1 MFESSR
7 AHQAHKNRRP
17 CFCWFPTL
25 SLNFSR
31 LVKQRARG
39 DLSLSLGALIAVFL
53 ATTTVAGGPVYLRSL
68 ERVGM
73 ADVVKTAGPY
83 YKNVSAISDWIPLE
97 HTEITQAN
105 SVVDSAVSEQLEP
118 LIEWRST
125 RIKSRS
131 HFWGLD
137 DGDPNTQIETVRG
150 ESASRAYFHEM
161 EGLHQVV
168 TYVDGRAP
176 TSNLR
181 IDEDGDRVVEVAVY
195 ENRSRRIRHGDVL
208 EDLRVG
214 DLVLASSVS
223 RGFGSVKGEIVG
235 IFVADDL
242 RDQFW
247 LGSPNTILEPE
258 PPMLFGGRDKPII
271 LFTAEGAIAPGVGP
285 SNAGL
290 PMNYMRVLFTD
301 REKISLARP
310 GVFVAAVD
318 QFEDIVKTELPQVKI
333 LSGMRASTNR
343 METKMLFLRLPVLL
357 LAAFVVAVVGYYLF
371 LVSGLI
377 ARKREHEI
385 AMFRSRGL
393 SIFQIFRLQIIEG
406 VVVIVLPALVA
417 PLFAAL
423 GIGLAGKLPVFKSLT
438 GGSHLPVELSLSV
451 WVWSGITALLVFLVL
466 LSQVLVVAR
475 SGISSVDRSRA
486 RPDRPPVFQRFYF
499 DILIMILGGF
509 FVWEISTRGIAIAD
523 RDGGVATDVTLLFAP
538 VMLLIS
544 TALLMLRVF
553 PVVARVSYSIAT
565 RFTSA
570 PLALGFWRL
579 GRDPYWYS
587 WPVLLL
593 ILGTGLGVMVGT
605 LGATLERSA
614 REQIFYDNG
623 SNLRILPGGMNSNVR
638 PQDIAEITAV
648 GGVNTA
654 TMAFRQIAKFGTTSQ
669 GPAFNVLG
677 IESESFSNIAWFR
690 DDFSEKSIEDLLV
703 NLNNASSKPAPLILP
718 AGTLKITAWT
728 KQDPYVTDHFFWI
741 VLKDAEGR
749 RVTVT
754 LGQIGDNWSEQ
765 SGDVPVHLVD
775 PIEITSL
782 QTFMQAGGDGG
793 APTVW
798 FIDDIK
804 ALGPDFEHMLLDFE
818 SEALWTPLPTSNG
831 LDVTYIDAVEEFG
844 VGDPGTAVG
853 TVSLE
858 RGTIAGVRG
867 VYRSATGKPLPAIV
881 SDNFFGL
888 TGAVL
893 GQPAVVQISGGFVP
907 INPIGTARLF
917 PTLDP
922 TDRPFMILDVET
934 LLDFVELRGLV
945 NIHANEIFA
954 DINPVNH
961 TEVTEEIRGI
971 YRGSS
976 LLDRGTRLNE
986 SVIDPLT
993 VAGWRGMSIVSLII
1007 GGLALLL
1014 GYVTYLLAN
1023 SSRLIHDSAYLRAM
1037 GLSKSGFIRS
1047 ALIEH
1052 GIVGLLGCVVG
1063 ASVGL
1068 FASRMAV
1075 SAIAYSETGRALLPP
1090 FFLQTMWLPVLV
1102 ILFVVLSAGVISVGS
1117 SFVNFLRRPLHELTR
1132 SVD

>member
-7 AHQAHKNRRP
+7 AHQTHKNRRP

-39 DLSLSLGALIAVFL
+39 DVSLSLGALIAVFL

-73 ADVVKTAGPY
+73 ADVVDTAGPY
-83 YKNVSAISDWIPLE
+83 NKNVSAISDWIPLE
-97 HTEITQAN
+97 HTHITQAN
-105 SVVDSAVSEQLEP
+105 SVVDSAVNEDLAP
-118 LIEWRST
+118 LIEQRST
-125 RIKSRS
+125 RIKSRP
-131 HFWGLD
+131 HFWALD
-137 DGDPNTQIETVRG
+137 HGDPKTQTETVRG
-150 ESASRAYFHEM
+150 EFASRAYFHEM
-161 EGLHQVV
+161 EGLHQAV
-168 TYVDGRAP
+168 TYVDGRDP
-176 TSNLR
+176 TPKLR

-195 ENRSRRIRHGDVL
+195 ENRSRRIRHGEIL

-214 DLVLASSVS
+214 DVVLASSVS

-301 REKISLARP
+301 PEKISLTEP

-318 QFEDIVKTELPQVKI
+318 FFEAVVKTELPQVKT
-333 LSGMRASTNR
+333 LSGIRASTNR

-357 LAAFVVAVVGYYLF
+357 MTAFVVALVGYYLF

-377 ARKREHEI
+377 ARKREYEI
-385 AMFRSRGL
+385 VMLRSRGL

-406 VVVIVLPALVA
+406 AVVILLPALVA
-417 PLFAAL
+417 PLLAAL
-423 GIGLAGKLPVFKSLT
+423 GIGLAGKLPAFKSLT
-438 GGSHLPVELSLSV
+438 DGNYLPVELSSFV
-451 WVWSGITALLVFLVL
+451 WVWSGITALLVFLIL
-466 LSQVLVVAR
+466 LSQVFVVAR

-523 RDGGVATDVTLLFAP
+523 RDGGIATDVTLLFAP

-623 SNLRILPGGMNSNVR
+623 SNLRILPGGMHSNVR

-669 GPAFNVLG
+669 GPVFNVLG

-690 DDFSEKSIEDLLV
+690 DDFSEKPMADLLV
-703 NLNNASSKPAPLILP
+703 SLNISAKPAPLILP

-749 RVTVT
+749 QVTVT
-754 LGQIGDNWSEQ
+754 LGQIGDKWSEQ
-765 SGDVPVHLVD
+765 SGDVPLHLVD

-793 APTVW
+793 APTTW

-804 ALGPDFEHMLLDFE
+804 ALGSDFEHVVLDFE
-818 SEALWTPLPTSNG
+818 SEPLWTPLPTSNG
-831 LDVTYIDAVEEFG
+831 LDDAYASLAEEFG
-844 VGDPGTAVG
+844 VGDLGTQVG
-853 TVSLE
+853 VVLLE

-867 VYRSATGKPLPAIV
+867 VYRSATGEPLPVIV

-888 TGAVL
+888 TGAAL

-907 INPIGTARLF
+907 ITPIGTARLF

-922 TDRPFMILDVET
+922 VDRPFMILDVKT
-934 LLDFVELRGLV
+934 LLNFVELRGLV
-945 NIHANEIFA
+945 NIHASEIFA
-954 DINPVNH
+954 DIDPVNH
-961 TEVTEEIRGI
+961 AEVTEKIRGI
-971 YRGSS
+971 YRGSR

-1090 FFLQTMWLPVLV
+1090 FFLQTMWLPVLI
-1102 ILFVVLSAGVISVGS
+1102 ILFVVLSVGVMSTGS
-1117 SFVNFLRRPLHELTR
+1117 SFVNFLRRPLYELTR

>member
-1 MFESSR
+1 M
-7 AHQAHKNRRP
+7 N
-17 CFCWFPTL
+17 FP
-25 SLNFSR
+25 R
-31 LVKQRARG
+31 LLKQRARG
-39 DLSLSLGALIAVFL
+39 DLPLSLGALIAVLL

-73 ADVVKTAGPY
+73 ADVVKLVGPY
-83 YKNVSAISDWIPLE
+83 NKNVSAISDWIPLE
-97 HTEITQAN
+97 HVEITRAN

-118 LIEWRST
+118 LIERRST

-150 ESASRAYFHEM
+150 EFASRAYFHEM
-161 EGLHQVV
+161 EGLDQVV

-181 IDEDGDRVVEVAVY
+181 IDEDDDMVVEVAIY
-195 ENRSRRIRHGDVL
+195 ENRSRRIRHGEVL

-214 DLVLASSVS
+214 DLVLASSES

-235 IFVADDL
+235 IFAANDL

-247 LGSPNTILEPE
+247 LGSPSAILEPD
-258 PPMLFGGRDKPII
+258 PPTVFGGRDRPIV

-301 REKISLARP
+301 PEMISLIKP

-318 QFEDIVKTELPQVKI
+318 HFEAVVKTELPLVKT
-333 LSGMRASTNR
+333 LSGIRVATER

-357 LAAFVVAVVGYYLF
+357 LAAFVVTVVGYYLF

-377 ARKREHEI
+377 ARKREYEI
-385 AMFRSRGL
+385 VRLRSRGL

-406 VVVIVLPALVA
+406 VVVIVLPALIA
-417 PLFAAL
+417 PLLAAL

-438 GGSHLPVELSLSV
+438 GGSHLPVELSSFV
-451 WVWSGITALLVFLVL
+451 WVWSGITALLVFLIL
-466 LSQVLVVAR
+466 LTQVLVVAR

-486 RPDRPPVFQRFYF
+486 RPDRPPIFQRFYL
-499 DILIMILGGF
+499 DILIIILGSF
-509 FVWEISTRGIAIAD
+509 FVWEISSRGIATAH
-523 RDGGVATDVTLLFAP
+523 RDGGIATDITLLFAP

-544 TALLMLRVF
+544 TALLILRLF
-553 PVVARVSYSIAT
+553 PVISRVSYSIAT

-570 PLALGFWRL
+570 SLAIGFWRL

-587 WPVLLL
+587 WPILLL

-605 LGATLERSA
+605 LGSTLERSA
-614 REQIFYDNG
+614 IEQIYYDNG
-623 SNLRILPGGMNSNVR
+623 TSLRILPGGMSTKVDSE
-638 PQDIAEITAV
+638 DISEIEAV
-648 GGVNTA
+648 NGVNSA
-654 TMAFRQIAKFGTTSQ
+654 TMAFRQIAKFGTTNQ
-669 GPAFNVLG
+669 GPTFKVFG
-677 IESESFSNIAWFR
+677 IDSEIFGDIAWFR

-703 NLNNASSKPAPLILP
+703 NLNIASSKPPPLILP
-718 AGTLKITAWT
+718 PGTLKITAWT

-749 RVTVT
+749 QVTVT
-754 LGQIGDNWSEQ
+754 LGQIGDRWLEQ
-765 SGDVPVHLVD
+765 SGDVPTHLVD

-793 APTVW
+793 APTTW
-798 FIDDIK
+798 FIDDLK
-804 ALGPDFEHMLLDFE
+804 AVGSDFERVVLDFE
-818 SEALWTPLPTSNG
+818 SEGLWTPLPTSNG
-831 LDVTYIDAVEEFG
+831 LDDIYVDAIEDSG
-844 VGDPGTAVG
+844 VGEPGDGVG

-867 VYRSATGKPLPAIV
+867 IYRSTTGEPLPAIV

-893 GQPAVVQISGGFVP
+893 GQPVVVQISGGFVP
-907 INPIGTARLF
+907 IIPIETARLF

-934 LLDFVELRGLV
+934 LLGFVELRGLV

-954 DINPVNH
+954 DIDPINH
-961 TEVTEEIRGI
+961 AEVTEEIRGI
-971 YRGSS
+971 YRGSTIW
-976 LLDRGTRLNE
+976 DRGTRL
-986 SVIDPLT
+986 SQSIIDPLT

-1023 SSRLIHDSAYLRAM
+1023 ANRIIHDSAYLRAM
-1037 GLSKSGFIRS
+1037 GLSKSGFMRS

-1052 GIVGLLGCVVG
+1052 GILALLGCVVG
-1063 ASVGL
+1063 AFVGL

-1075 SAIAYSETGRALLPP
+1075 DAIAYSETGRALLPP
-1090 FFLQTMWLPVLV
+1090 FFLQTMWFPVWM
-1102 ILFVVLSAGVISVGS
+1102 ILFIVLSAGVIVVGS